1 MNDERPDPNFGDP
14 SSSAHETALAEMQ
27 AMLRKQREVI
37 ALLKQEVAS
46 LKGESV
52 ESEVL
57 EEGNE
62 VNEVNQE
69 QVDVEASPAT
79 QTTKRKTIM
88 EVLEEHEKVH
98 TAFYTFD
105 QSMWDAALLLCFHH
119 TSVTDKILLTIGVVI
134 NLSLQTLLLVTVF
147 EDMLDNPFAPDTV
160 KEMVR
165 WRVTQG
171 HSTFDPD
178 QGKSLAFR
186 LCNRELWSFEQES
199 YNEMYDYLYKPV
211 PGIVLS
217 TLAII
222 LWVLTIM
229 VEYRRCLEQGLAMYH
244 LPPLTSD
251 DEFELIDDDGN
262 IEIKGIQPCMR
273 WVAIFLMCAPRLA
286 VMAFLAYVGCQ
297 YLAQTPSLSDIV
309 LNAVA
314 LAFVLD
320 VDELVANVLLTE
332 KLRGLLPKIAPISCG
347 TTRSTFTPFKDLL
360 RYAITIGTITFAI
373 FYWLIPFSM
382 NVEAAAMALCGGY
395 VDFSYTGGIQT
406 DQSIILRPKEFGTDQ
421 WVTDCEEGS
430 TSYDFYVNKYYG
442 LGERNT
448 TATNRSNATNATAKK
463 DANYWTNLT
472 SYEVMSFAFAAIPT
486 GTTCPEGQ
494 ILEPERD
501 EEGFERRCIPF
512 PENLKTAIEGVEL
525 KAGATTWPAD
535 CPRFDIALGCMPVVL
550 PQSCVWSWL
559 SESCDRPDSEA
570 EGGPPG
576 KVYYDA
582 CNAGPWVQCQTW
594 AMFGK
599 KHPSYNCNATEVC
612 YEPEYNCLSLAGS
625 FDLRVSSIDDVRGDA
640 ELFSTGLK
648 KGVVS
653 VAGVTED
660 DVTLTDSLNILPQP
674 DPYGGGYGGFFRRL
688 NAVAGEQFVVTYKI
702 LGLPLTVFPDDVLN
716 STDAIMAA
724 ANAHFLNG
732 TNSTNNSTNSSNSAN
747 RTAKFSILSLE
758 FVNNTVGSRVDIESS
773 GNDGDGA
780 DGGDGGDGDDGD
792 GNFGGD
798 GDDGFGDDG
807 FGGNGD
813 TDDGGGDPPNDGG
826 DDPPADGGDDPP
838 ADGDDGALGDDGD
851 ERLLRL

>member
-1 MNDERPDPNFGDP
+1 
-14 SSSAHETALAEMQ
+14 
-27 AMLRKQREVI
+27 
-37 ALLKQEVAS
+37 
-46 LKGESV
+46 
-52 ESEVL
+52 
-57 EEGNE
+57 
-62 VNEVNQE
+62 
-69 QVDVEASPAT
+69 
-79 QTTKRKTIM
+79 
-88 EVLEEHEKVH
+88 
-98 TAFYTFD
+98 
-105 QSMWDAALLLCFHH
+105 FHH
-119 TSVTDKILLTIGVVI
+119 TSFTDKILLTIGVVI
-134 NLSLQTLLLVTVF
+134 NLSLQTLLLVTVY
-147 EDMLDNPFAPDTV
+147 EDMLDNPFAAETV

-178 QGKSLAFR
+178 QGKSLASR

-244 LPPLTSD
+244 LPSLTSD

-262 IEIKGIQPCMR
+262 IEITGIQPCMR
-273 WVAIFLMCAPRLA
+273 WVAIFLMTAPRLG

-347 TTRSTFTPFKDLL
+347 TTRSHFTPFKDLL
-360 RYAITIGTITFAI
+360 RYAITVGTIIGAI
-373 FYWLIPFSM
+373 FGWLIPFSM

-395 VDFSYTGGIQT
+395 IDFSYTGGILT
-406 DQSIILRPKEFGTDQ
+406 DPSIILRPKEFGTDQ
-421 WVTDCEEGS
+421 WVTECEDGS
-430 TSYDFYVNKYYG
+430 ANFDFYVNKYYG

-448 TATNRSNATNATAKK
+448 SATNRSNATNATNATVKR
-463 DANYWTNLT
+463 DANYWLNLT
-472 SYEVMSFAFAAIPT
+472 QYEVMSFAFAAIPT
-486 GTTCPEGQ
+486 PGAPTCPEGQ

-501 EEGFERRCIPF
+501 EEGYERKCIAM
-512 PENLKTAIEGVEL
+512 PENLKTAIDENVEL
-525 KAGATTWPAD
+525 KAGLTTWPAD
-535 CPRFDIALGCMPVVL
+535 CPRFDITLGCMPVVL

-559 SESCDRPDSEA
+559 SESCDTPDSEA

-594 AMFGK
+594 AMFDK

-612 YEPEYNCLSLAGS
+612 YEPDYNCISLAGT

-640 ELFSTGLK
+640 ELFATGLK

-653 VAGVTED
+653 VAQVTED
-660 DVTLTDSLNILPQP
+660 DVQITDSLGILPQP
-674 DPYGGGYGGFFRRL
+674 DPYAPGYGDFFRRL
-688 NAVAGEQFVVTYKI
+688 DAVAGEQFMVSYKI
-702 LGLPLTVFPDDVLN
+702 LSLPLTVFPGVVLN
-716 STDAIMAA
+716 SSDAIIAA
-724 ANAHFLNG
+724 ANTHFLNG
-732 TNSTNNSTNSSNSAN
+732 TNSTNLAQ
-747 RTAKFSILSLE
+747 RQFEQA
-758 FVNNTVGSRVDIESS
+758 
-773 GNDGDGA
+773 
-780 DGGDGGDGDDGD
+780 
-792 GNFGGD
+792 
-798 GDDGFGDDG
+798 
-807 FGGNGD
+807 
-813 TDDGGGDPPNDGG
+813 
-826 DDPPADGGDDPP
+826 
-838 ADGDDGALGDDGD
+838 
-851 ERLLRL
+851 LLRDVLVVCVC